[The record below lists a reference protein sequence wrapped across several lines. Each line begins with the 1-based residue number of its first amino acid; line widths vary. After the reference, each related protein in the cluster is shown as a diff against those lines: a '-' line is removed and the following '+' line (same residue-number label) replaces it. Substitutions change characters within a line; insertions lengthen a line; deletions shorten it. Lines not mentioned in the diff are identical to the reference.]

1 MISVKRTTPDD
12 PSVMALIKKLDRE
25 LWERYPTNQSFF
37 DAFNKLPEDARVVI
51 AFDDETPVGC
61 GAFKPLDDPH
71 NAVEIK
77 RMYVDPS
84 VRGRAIGV
92 LLLENLEN
100 WAKEDGFEVAQ
111 LETGD
116 NQPEAI
122 RLYEKVGYQRIPNY
136 EPYIGVEISLCY
148 GKKL

>member
-25 LWERYPTNQSFF
+25 LWERYPTDQSFF
-37 DAFNKLPEDARVVI
+37 DAFNKLPEDARVVV
-51 AFDDETPVGC
+51 AFSDETPVGC
-61 GAFKPLDDPH
+61 GAFKPLETPEK
-71 NAVEIK
+71 AVEIK

-92 LLLENLEN
+92 LLLENLEI
-100 WAKEDGFEVAQ
+100 WAKEDGFNYAQ

-122 RLYEKVGYQRIPNY
+122 RLYEKAGYQRIPNY

>member
-51 AFDDETPVGC
+51 ALSGETPVGC
-61 GAFKPLDDPH
+61 GAFKPLESPEKS
-71 NAVEIK
+71 VEIK

-92 LLLENLEN
+92 LLLESLES
-100 WAKEDGFEVAQ
+100 WAKEDGFDIAQ

>member
-12 PSVMALIKKLDRE
+12 PSVMGLIKKLDRE

-51 AFDDETPVGC
+51 ALNDETPVGC
-61 GAFKPLDDPH
+61 GAFKPLESPEKS
-71 NAVEIK
+71 VEIK

-92 LLLENLEN
+92 LLLESLES
-100 WAKEDGFEVAQ
+100 WAKEDGFDIAQ